1 MRRPRITDDHPWLR
15 YVYTT
20 VAGLLI
26 TFSICLW
33 KGVFR
38 ETDTALIVRYLSDAF
53 LIPGVLLTGVGLLSF
68 IRKQGAYDGLGYTFT
83 TLMVLVPSLLP
94 LCINETTEGSVFGFT
109 LITLFAALLFVSLPI
124 TLMRELWR
132 NSEHPFGDALHTL
145 LPAIYCAL
153 PLGLM
158 SILHY
163 EFNILM
169 MCIIMVW
176 VNDSF
181 AYMGGSLF
189 GKHKMWPKHS
199 PGKTWEGT
207 AIGLAACV
215 AVGLLIGPKFNAL
228 PYHDQI
234 GWPIWL
240 LLALVCSIIGTL
252 GDLVESM
259 LKRSVG
265 LKDSGNIMPGHGGF
279 LDRFDS
285 LLMIIPFAT
294 LIAMLAL
301 GLYN

>member
-1 MRRPRITDDHPWLR
+1 
-15 YVYTT
+15 
-20 VAGLLI
+20 
-26 TFSICLW
+26 
-33 KGVFR
+33 
-38 ETDTALIVRYLSDAF
+38 
-53 LIPGVLLTGVGLLSF
+53 
-68 IRKQGAYDGLGYTFT
+68 
-83 TLMVLVPSLLP
+83 
-94 LCINETTEGSVFGFT
+94 
-109 LITLFAALLFVSLPI
+109 
-124 TLMRELWR
+124 
-132 NSEHPFGDALHTL
+132 
-145 LPAIYCAL
+145 
-153 PLGLM
+153 M

-163 EFNILM
+163 ECNILM

-181 AYMGGSLF
+181 AYMGGSLL

-207 AIGLAACV
+207 AIGVAACV
-215 AVGLLIGPKFNAL
+215 AVGIFVGPLFNAF
-228 PYHDQI
+228 PYRPI
-234 GWPIWL
+234 GWPVWL
-240 LLALVCSIIGTL
+240 MLALVCSIIGTL

-301 GLYN
+301 VLYC

>member
-1 MRRPRITDDHPWLR
+1 MKTFWIRTASAT
-15 YVYTT
+15 VY
-20 VAGLLI
+20 ALLFI
-26 TFSICLW
+26 GSIYS
-33 KGVFR
+33 GR
-38 ETDTALIVRYLSDAF
+38 LIGNDN
-53 LIPGVLLTGVGLLSF
+53 IGVLILTAFALFVALGCTF
-68 IRKQGAYDGLGYTFT
+68 EYYRIAEMQNNHPNKPLGYFFT

-94 LCINETTEGSVFGFT
+94 LCINETDEGSVFGFT

-181 AYMGGSLF
+181 AYMGGSLL

-207 AIGLAACV
+207 AIGVAACV
-215 AVGLLIGPKFNAL
+215 AVGILIGPMFNAL
-228 PYHDQI
+228 PYHQTS
-234 GWPIWL
+234 WPFWL

-301 GLYN
+301 VLYC

>member
-1 MRRPRITDDHPWLR
+1 
-15 YVYTT
+15 
-20 VAGLLI
+20 
-26 TFSICLW
+26 
-33 KGVFR
+33 
-38 ETDTALIVRYLSDAF
+38 
-53 LIPGVLLTGVGLLSF
+53 
-68 IRKQGAYDGLGYTFT
+68 
-83 TLMVLVPSLLP
+83 
-94 LCINETTEGSVFGFT
+94 
-109 LITLFAALLFVSLPI
+109 
-124 TLMRELWR
+124 
-132 NSEHPFGDALHTL
+132 
-145 LPAIYCAL
+145 
-153 PLGLM
+153 M
-158 SILHY
+158 STLHY

-207 AIGLAACV
+207 AIGVAACV
-215 AVGLLIGPKFNAL
+215 AVGILIGPMFNAL
-228 PYHDQI
+228 PYHQTS
-234 GWPIWL
+234 WPFWL

-285 LLMIIPFAT
+285 LLMIIPIAT
-294 LIAMLAL
+294 LIAILAPSL
-301 GLYN
+301 NL

>member
-1 MRRPRITDDHPWLR
+1 MKTFWIRTASATVYALLFIGSIYSGRLIGNNNIGILILTAFALFVALGCTFEYYRIAEMQANHPN
-15 YVYTT
+15 
-20 VAGLLI
+20 
-26 TFSICLW
+26 
-33 KGVFR
+33 K
-38 ETDTALIVRYLSDAF
+38 
-53 LIPGVLLTGVGLLSF
+53 P
-68 IRKQGAYDGLGYTFT
+68 LGYFFT
-83 TLMVLVPSLLP
+83 TLMVLGVSLLP
-94 LCINETTEGSVFGFT
+94 LGSNEMESGSAFCFT
-109 LITLFAALLFVSLPI
+109 FIVLAGLLLFVSLPI
-124 TLMRELWR
+124 VLSTELWR
-132 NSEHPFGDALHTL
+132 NSERPFGDVLHTL

-163 EFNILM
+163 ECNILM

-181 AYMGGSLF
+181 AYMGGSLL

-207 AIGLAACV
+207 AIGVAACV
-215 AVGLLIGPKFNAL
+215 AVGIIVGPMFNAF
-228 PYHDQI
+228 PHRPI
-234 GWPIWL
+234 GWPVWL
-240 LLALVCSIIGTL
+240 ILALVCSIIGTL

-294 LIAMLAL
+294 LIAVIVTAISF
-301 GLYN
+301 